1 MLPLTKMYGI
11 NSIFRAMIVV
21 TVDPGDTSHP
31 LREATTVWILC
42 VSIAFVLFIN
52 AWAIRVIRQRMRGQE
67 AASANPER
75 AESPA
80 RWLAMGSLSA
90 QVQSRTP
97 RLGHQLQALSST
109 NTLHISPP
117 EQPTGGPSDPSN
129 DTERNDERFSVA
141 AGDMA
146 SFSLTPDQTEE
157 QLPKYMERD
166 HDLPDY
172 ADQNGI
178 PAT

>member
-1 MLPLTKMYGI
+1 MYGI
-11 NSIFRAMIVV
+11 NSIFRAINAVAAE
-21 TVDPGDTSHP
+21 PRDTSHP
-31 LREATTVWILC
+31 LREATSVWILC

-90 QVQSRTP
+90 QAQSRTP
-97 RLGHQLQALSST
+97 RLGHELQTLSST
-109 NTLHISPP
+109 NTPRISPP
-117 EQPTGGPSDPSN
+117 EQPAGVPSDPLN
-129 DTERNDERFSVA
+129 DAERNNERHSEAVQN
-141 AGDMA
+141 MA
-146 SFSLTPDQTEE
+146 SFPLTPDQSEE
-157 QLPKYMERD
+157 QLPKYMGRD
-166 HDLPDY
+166 HGLPDY
-172 ADQNGI
+172 ADQTER